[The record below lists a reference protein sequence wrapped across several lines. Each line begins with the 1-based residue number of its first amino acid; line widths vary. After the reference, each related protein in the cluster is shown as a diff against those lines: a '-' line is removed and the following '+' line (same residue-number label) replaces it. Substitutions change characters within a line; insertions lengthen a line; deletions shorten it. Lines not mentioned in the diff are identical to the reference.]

1 MVVADFNVIRV
12 AIFKPETDPPLIVN
26 GDRMLPFPIAFQPM
40 QPIAR
45 WISQVIQR
53 CSEIHVLKFARCPLC
68 NVWREPLR
76 LTRFV
81 KLFRAPVSE
90 GLDHPK

>member
-1 MVVADFNVIRV
+1 
-12 AIFKPETDPPLIVN
+12 
-26 GDRMLPFPIAFQPM
+26 MLPFSITFQPM
-40 QPIAR
+40 EPIAR

-53 CSEIHVLKFARCPLC
+53 CCKIHVLELARCPLC
-68 NVWREPLR
+68 YVWREPLC

>member
-1 MVVADFNVIRV
+1 
-12 AIFKPETDPPLIVN
+12 
-26 GDRMLPFPIAFQPM
+26 MLPFSITFQRV

-45 WISQVIQR
+45 WTSQVIQR
-53 CSEIHVLKFARCPLC
+53 CSPHTQAYELPAC

-90 GLDHPK
+90 GFDHPEKCNESRDSCQ

>member
-1 MVVADFNVIRV
+1 
-12 AIFKPETDPPLIVN
+12 
-26 GDRMLPFPIAFQPM
+26 MLPFSITFQRV

-45 WISQVIQR
+45 RTSQVIQR
-53 CSEIHVLKFARCPLC
+53 CSEIHILKLTSCPLC

-81 KLFRAPVSE
+81 KLFRATISE
-90 GLDHPK
+90 GFDHSEKCNASRDSCQ